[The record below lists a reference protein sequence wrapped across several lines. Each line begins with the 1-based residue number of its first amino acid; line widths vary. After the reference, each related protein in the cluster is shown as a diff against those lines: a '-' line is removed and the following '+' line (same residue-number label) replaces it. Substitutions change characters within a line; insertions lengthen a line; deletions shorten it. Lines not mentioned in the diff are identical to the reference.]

1 MEKSY
6 IMVERGPKEYYSRQA
21 GKAGYAAR
29 SVFKLQS
36 ADEKYGLFRSGD
48 AVLDLG
54 CNPGSWSQY
63 ASQRIGRKGRL
74 VGVDRNRPERI
85 PSGLFF
91 IEGDVFSLSLDT
103 IRSACPGFDVV
114 MSDMAP
120 DTMGDR
126 FVDGVRS
133 YNLAKCALDT
143 AMELLKPGGKF
154 FCKIFQSG
162 EFELFLKEVRT
173 AFGLTRVYKPPSSRK
188 QSRETFVVGIDRL
201 SG

>member
-1 MEKSY
+1 
-6 IMVERGPKEYYSRQA
+6 MVQRGPKEYYSR
-21 GKAGYAAR
+21 KAGIEGYLAR
-29 SVFKLQS
+29 SAFKLKS

-63 ASQRIGRKGRL
+63 ALQRIGKKGRL
-74 VGVDRNRPERI
+74 VGVDRKQPQRLPTAVH
-85 PSGLFF
+85 F
-91 IEGDVFSLSLDT
+91 IEGDVFSLSPDT
-103 IRSACPGFDVV
+103 IRSVCPAFDVV

-133 YNLAKCALDT
+133 YNLSKRALET
-143 AMELLKPGGKF
+143 ALELLKPGGKF
-154 FCKIFQSG
+154 ICKIFQSG
-162 EFELFLKEVRT
+162 EFELFLKEVRS
-173 AFGLTRVYKPPSSRK
+173 AFGLTRVFKPPSSRK